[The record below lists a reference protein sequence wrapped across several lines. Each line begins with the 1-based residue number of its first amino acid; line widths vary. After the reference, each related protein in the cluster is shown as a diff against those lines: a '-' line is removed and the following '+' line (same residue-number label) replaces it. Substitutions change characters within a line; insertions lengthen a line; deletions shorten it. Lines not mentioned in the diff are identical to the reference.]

1 MTLACGRGRRR
12 PGQARTE
19 MTMPADPT
27 IQPFR
32 IEIPEADL
40 DDLKARL
47 ARARWPDQLPGVGW
61 DYGIPLDYVQELARY
76 WRTSYD
82 WRVHEQR
89 LNGFPQ
95 FTTAI
100 DGQNIHFLHVR
111 SEEPAAVPL
120 LLLHGWP
127 GSVLEF
133 AGMIGPLTDPR
144 AHGGDPSRA
153 FHVVVPSLPGYGFSG
168 PTTEPGWDSARM
180 AKAFAALMSRLGYQ
194 GWGAAGGD
202 AGALVGRE
210 LGILA
215 PDGLI
220 GVHLLQIFAFPSG
233 DPAEMAALSDA
244 DRESLAG
251 TTADFQSKAG
261 YQKIQQ
267 TRPQTLGYGLTDS
280 PAGQL
285 AWNAEL
291 WTGWGE
297 FADYLDVDTY
307 LTHVSIYWFTRTGVS
322 SARHYY
328 EDARSGAGYRDAPN
342 KVPTAVAVFPQDF
355 RTIRAFAERSSNI
368 VRYTEFNRGG
378 HFAYTTDPDL
388 VAGDLREFFAGLD

>member
-1 MTLACGRGRRR
+1 MVRSVGRMT
-12 PGQARTE
+12 T
-19 MTMPADPT
+19 PAE
-27 IQPFR
+27 IKPFR
-32 IEIPEADL
+32 IGIPESDL
-40 DDLKARL
+40 GGLAARL
-47 ARARWPDQLPGVGW
+47 AATRWPDELTGAGT
-61 DYGIPLDYVQELARY
+61 DYGMPLGVVQRLAER
-76 WRTSYD
+76 WRTGYD
-82 WRVHEQR
+82 WRAHEAQ
-89 LNGFPQ
+89 LNQIPQ
-95 FTTAI
+95 YTTTI

-168 PTTEPGWDSARM
+168 PTTEPGWDSTRM
-180 AKAFAALMSRLGYQ
+180 AKAFAELMSRLGYAR
-194 GWGAAGGD
+194 WGAAGGD

-233 DPAEMAALSDA
+233 DPAEMARLSDA
-244 DRESLAG
+244 DRQSLSG

-291 WTGWGE
+291 WTGWGDY
-297 FADYLDVDTY
+297 ADHLDVDTY

-355 RTIRAFAERSSNI
+355 RTIRTFAERANNI
-368 VRYTEFNRGG
+368 VRYTEFDRGG

-388 VAGDLREFFAGLD
+388 VAGDLREFFADLG

>member
-1 MTLACGRGRRR
+1 MNIT
-12 PGQARTE
+12 
-19 MTMPADPT
+19 
-27 IQPFR
+27 PFR
-32 IEIPEADL
+32 IDVPQADL
-40 DDLKARL
+40 DDLTARL
-47 ARARWPDQLPGVGW
+47 AATRWPDEVSGAGT
-61 DYGIPLDYVQELARY
+61 DYGMPLTVVRRLAEH
-76 WRTSYD
+76 WRTGYD
-82 WRVHEQR
+82 WRAHEAR
-89 LNGFPQ
+89 LNEFPQ
-95 FTTAI
+95 YTTTI

-111 SEEPAAVPL
+111 SAEPDAVPL

-127 GSVLEF
+127 GSVQEF
-133 AGMIGPLTDPR
+133 LDMIGPLTS
-144 AHGGDPSRA
+144 GG
-153 FHVVVPSLPGYGFSG
+153 FHVVVPSLPGYGFSS
-168 PTTEPGWDSARM
+168 PVTEPGWDSARM
-180 AKAFAALMSRLGYQ
+180 ATAFAKLMSRLGYEQ
-194 GWGAAGGD
+194 WGVTGGD
-202 AGALVGRE
+202 TGALVGKE

-233 DPAEMAALSDA
+233 DPAEMAKLSEA
-244 DRESLAG
+244 DKESLSG

-291 WTGWGE
+291 WTGWGDY
-297 FADYLDVDTY
+297 ADYLDVDTF

-328 EDARSGAGYRDAPN
+328 EDARSGTGYRDAPN

-355 RTIRAFAERSSNI
+355 RTIRTFAERANNI
-368 VRYTEFNRGG
+368 VRYTEFDRGG

-388 VAGDLREFFAGLD
+388 VVADLREFFASLS

>member
-1 MTLACGRGRRR
+1 MT
-12 PGQARTE
+12 TSE
-19 MTMPADPT
+19 E
-27 IQPFR
+27 IKPFR
-32 IEIPEADL
+32 IDIPASDL
-40 DDLKARL
+40 DELAARL
-47 ARARWPDQLPGVGW
+47 AASRWPNEVTGAGT
-61 DYGIPLDYVQELARY
+61 DYGMPLGTVQRLAEA

-82 WRVHEQR
+82 WRAQEAR
-89 LNGFPQ
+89 LNEIPQ
-95 FTTAI
+95 FTTTI

-111 SEEPAAVPL
+111 SPEPDALPL

-127 GSVLEF
+127 GSVVEF
-133 AGMIGPLTDPR
+133 SNVIGPLTDPR
-144 AHGGDPSRA
+144 THGGDPSRA

-180 AKAFAALMSRLGYQ
+180 ARAFAELMSRLGYER
-194 GWGAAGGD
+194 WGAAGGD

-215 PDGLI
+215 PDGLV
-220 GVHLLQIFAFPSG
+220 GLHLLQIFAFPSG
-233 DPAEMAALSDA
+233 DPAEMAKLSDA
-244 DRESLAG
+244 DSESLGG

-291 WTGWGE
+291 WTGWGDY
-297 FADYLDVDTY
+297 ADYLDVDTF

-322 SARHYY
+322 SARQYY
-328 EDARSGAGYRDAPN
+328 EDARSGAGYRDLPN

-355 RTIRAFAERSSNI
+355 RTIRTFAERANNI
-368 VRYTEFNRGG
+368 VRYTEFDRGG

-388 VAGDLREFFAGLD
+388 VVEDLREFFGTLA

>member
-1 MTLACGRGRRR
+1 MTETTDIK
-12 PGQARTE
+12 PY
-19 MTMPADPT
+19 
-27 IQPFR
+27 R
-32 IEIPEADL
+32 IDVPQADL
-40 DDLKARL
+40 DDLAARL
-47 ARARWPDQLPGVGW
+47 DNTRWPDEVTGAGT
-61 DYGIPLDYVQELARY
+61 DYGMPLAVVNRLAER
-76 WRTSYD
+76 WRTGYD
-82 WRVHEQR
+82 WRTHEAR
-89 LNGFPQ
+89 LNEIPQ
-95 FTTAI
+95 FTTTI

-111 SEEPAAVPL
+111 SAEPDATPL

-133 AGMIGPLTDPR
+133 LGMIGPLTDPR
-144 AHGGDPSRA
+144 RHGGDPSRA
-153 FHVVVPSLPGYGFSG
+153 FDVVVPSLPGYGFSG

-180 AKAFAALMSRLGYQ
+180 AAALAALMTRLGYAR
-194 GWGAAGGD
+194 WGVAGGD
-202 AGALVGRE
+202 AGALVARE

-215 PDGLI
+215 PEGLI

-233 DPAEMAALSDA
+233 DPAEFEKVSDA
-244 DRESLAG
+244 DKASLSG
-251 TTADFQSKAG
+251 TTADFESKAG

-267 TRPQTLGYGLTDS
+267 TRPQTLAYALTDS

-291 WTGWGE
+291 WTGWGDY
-297 FADYLDVDTY
+297 AGYLDLDTY
-307 LTHVSIYWFTRTGVS
+307 LTHVSIYWFTRTGGS

-328 EDARSGAGYRDAPN
+328 EDAHSGAGYRDAPN

-355 RTIRAFAERSSNI
+355 RTVRAFAERANNI

-388 VAGDLREFFAGLD
+388 VVEDLREFFASLD

>member
-1 MTLACGRGRRR
+1 MDETVN
-12 PGQARTE
+12 E
-19 MTMPADPT
+19 
-27 IQPFR
+27 FR
-32 IEIPEADL
+32 IDIPQADL
-40 DDLKARL
+40 DDLARRLADARWPNELDGAGTDYGMPLSVVLRL
-47 ARARWPDQLPGVGW
+47 ARRWGNG
-61 DYGIPLDYVQELARY
+61 
-76 WRTSYD
+76 YD
-82 WRVHEQR
+82 WRAHEAM
-89 LNGFPQ
+89 LNEFPQ
-95 FTTAI
+95 YTTTV

-111 SEEPAAVPL
+111 SARPDALPL

-133 AGMIGPLTDPR
+133 AGMVRPLTDPI
-144 AHGGDPSRA
+144 AHGAGPEMRWECSPPPQPGSGCAPPEAPA

-180 AKAFAALMSRLGYQ
+180 ARAFATLMSRLGYDR
-194 GWGAAGGD
+194 WGAAGGD

-233 DPAEMAALSDA
+233 DPSEFERVSDV
-244 DRESLAG
+244 DRESLSG
-251 TTADFQSKAG
+251 MTADFQSKAG
-261 YQKIQQ
+261 YQKIHQ

-280 PAGQL
+280 PVGQL

-291 WTGWGE
+291 WTGWGDY
-297 FADYLDVDTY
+297 ADYLDVDNY
-307 LTHVSIYWFTRTGVS
+307 LTHASIYWFTRTGVS

-328 EDARSGAGYRDAPN
+328 EDAHSGAGYRDEPN
-342 KVPTAVAVFPQDF
+342 PVPTAVAVFPQDF
-355 RTIRAFAERSSNI
+355 RTVRAFAQRANNI
-368 VRYTEFNRGG
+368 VRYTEFDRGG

-388 VAGDLREFFAGLD
+388 VVGDLREFFTSLA

>member
-1 MTLACGRGRRR
+1 MS
-12 PGQARTE
+12 E
-19 MTMPADPT
+19 
-27 IQPFR
+27 IKEFR
-32 IEIPEADL
+32 IEIPQADL
-40 DDLKARL
+40 DDLARRL
-47 ARARWPDQLPGVGW
+47 ADTRWTDEVPGSGSA
-61 DYGIPLDYVQELARY
+61 YGMPVDVVRRLAQR
-76 WRTSYD
+76 WADGYD
-82 WRVHEQR
+82 WRAHEAR
-89 LNGFPQ
+89 LNELPQ
-95 FTTAI
+95 YTTTV
-100 DGQNIHFLHVR
+100 DGQNIHFIHVR
-111 SEEPAAVPL
+111 SARPDALPL

-133 AGMIGPLTDPR
+133 EKMISPLTDPE
-144 AHGGDPSRA
+144 GNGPA

-180 AKAFAALMSRLGYQ
+180 ARALAELMTRLGYRR
-194 GWGAAGGD
+194 WGAAGGD

-233 DPAEMAALSDA
+233 DPAEMARLSDV
-244 DRESLAG
+244 DKESLTG
-251 TTADFQSKAG
+251 ITAEFQSKAG

-267 TRPQTLGYGLTDS
+267 TRPLTLAYGLADS
-280 PAGQL
+280 PVAQL

-291 WTGWGE
+291 WTGWGDY
-297 FADYLDVDTY
+297 ADHLDVDNY
-307 LTHVSIYWFTRTGVS
+307 LTHVSIYWFSRTGGS

-328 EDARSGAGYRDAPN
+328 EDAHSGAGYRDAPN

-355 RTIRAFAERSSNI
+355 RTVRAFAERANNV
-368 VRYTEFNRGG
+368 VRYTEFDRGG

-388 VAGDLREFFAGLD
+388 VVGDLREFFTSLA

>member
-1 MTLACGRGRRR
+1 VVKCALPLGQKLSGSPSSVMCMT
-12 PGQARTE
+12 TE
-19 MTMPADPT
+19 IT
-27 IQPFR
+27 PFR
-32 IEIPEADL
+32 IDVPQADL
-40 DDLKARL
+40 DDLAARL
-47 ARARWPDQLPGVGW
+47 AAARWPNELTDTGA
-61 DYGIPLDYVQELARY
+61 DYGMPLAVVRRLAQR
-76 WRTSYD
+76 WRDGYD
-82 WRVHEQR
+82 WRAHEAR
-89 LNGFPQ
+89 LNEFPQ
-95 FTTAI
+95 FTTTI

-111 SEEPAAVPL
+111 SAAPDAVPL

-133 AGMIGPLTDPR
+133 RKVIGPLSD
-144 AHGGDPSRA
+144 A
-153 FHVVVPSLPGYGFSG
+153 FHLVVPSLPGYGFSG
-168 PTTEPGWDSARM
+168 PTTEAGWDSARM
-180 AKAFAALMSRLGYQ
+180 AAAFATLMTRLGYER
-194 GWGAAGGD
+194 WGAAGGD

-233 DPAEMAALSDA
+233 DPAELAELSDA
-244 DRESLAG
+244 DRESLSG
-251 TTADFQSKAG
+251 TTAEFQDKAG
-261 YQKIQQ
+261 YQKIHQ
-267 TRPQTLGYGLTDS
+267 TRPQTLGYALTDS
-280 PAGQL
+280 PIGQL

-297 FADYLDVDTY
+297 YADYLDVDTY

-328 EDARSGAGYRDAPN
+328 EDAHSGAGYRDAPN

-355 RTIRAFAERSSNI
+355 RTVRAFAERANNI
-368 VRYTEFNRGG
+368 VRYTEFDRGG

-388 VAGDLREFFAGLD
+388 VVADLREFFGSLS

>member
-1 MTLACGRGRRR
+1 MTTSAEIRPFCIDVPQAELDELA
-12 PGQARTE
+12 
-19 MTMPADPT
+19 
-27 IQPFR
+27 
-32 IEIPEADL
+32 
-40 DDLKARL
+40 ARL
-47 ARARWPDQLPGVGW
+47 AATRWPNEVTGAGT
-61 DYGIPLDYVQELARY
+61 DYGMPLAVVQRLAER
-76 WRTSYD
+76 WRTGYD
-82 WRVHEQR
+82 WRAHEAT
-89 LNGFPQ
+89 LNEIPQ
-95 FTTAI
+95 YTTTI

-111 SEEPAAVPL
+111 SADPGAVPL

-127 GSVLEF
+127 GSVAEF
-133 AGMIGPLTDPR
+133 LAMIGPLTDPR

-168 PTTEPGWDSARM
+168 PTSEPGWDSARM
-180 AKAFAALMSRLGYQ
+180 AKAFAALMSRLGYER
-194 GWGAAGGD
+194 WGVAGGD
-202 AGALVGRE
+202 TGALVGKE

-233 DPAEMAALSDA
+233 DPAEMARLSDA
-244 DRESLAG
+244 DRESLSG
-251 TTADFQSKAG
+251 TTGDFQSKAG

-267 TRPQTLGYGLTDS
+267 TRPQTLGYALTDT

-291 WTGWGE
+291 WTGWGDY
-297 FADYLDVDTY
+297 ADYLDADTF

-328 EDARSGAGYRDAPN
+328 EDAHSGAGYRDVPN

-355 RTIRAFAERSSNI
+355 RTIRACAERANNI
-368 VRYTEFNRGG
+368 VRYTEFDRGG
-378 HFAYTTDPDL
+378 HFAYTTEPDL
-388 VAGDLREFFAGLD
+388 VVGDLREFFASLG